1 MLLEELLEPPEL
13 ELDCGF
19 PEPDP
24 LTDPPE
30 EFEELDLLLEEEEVL
45 EDWLDF
51 FDLESEEECDFCSL
65 ARSK

>member
-24 LTDPPE
+24 LTDLPE

-51 FDLESEEECDFCSL
+51 FDLESEEGCDFCSL
-65 ARSK
+65 VHSK

>member
-1 MLLEELLEPPEL
+1 M
-13 ELDCGF
+13 DCAF

-51 FDLESEEECDFCSL
+51 FDLESEEGCDFCSL

>member
-19 PEPDP
+19 LEPDP
-24 LTDPPE
+24 LTDLLE
-30 EFEELDLLLEEEEVL
+30 EFEELDLEEEEVL
-45 EDWLDF
+45 GDWLDF
-51 FDLESEEECDFCSL
+51 LDLESEEECNFCSL

>member
-24 LTDPPE
+24 P